1 MSSVAEAFGAALTS
15 LRERLDI
22 SRYRLAQDA
31 GVSLSAVLRYEKGEQ
46 WPQKETIGLLVRGLR
61 INAGS
66 AAISAEEVTGL
77 YLAAGY
83 VPPYPE
89 YQQYLDETRD
99 HIAAVQD
106 QLGVAID
113 NLRRRQKLHD
123 ASKLHDPE
131 AKGFMA
137 MGSDARLQTLTY
149 GSAEYMAVLREHKPT
164 IAHHYDQN
172 DHHPEYWKTHR
183 ARDISCE
190 QLTPDGEVAT
200 NGAALI
206 SQMTLP
212 ALVEMLCDWR
222 AAGKRMKGG
231 GDMLKSIE
239 INTKRFQIHPQL
251 VSILVNTAYELG
263 MVEEG

>member
-1 MSSVAEAFGAALTS
+1 MRRV
-15 LRERLDI
+15 
-22 SRYRLAQDA
+22 
-31 GVSLSAVLRYEKGEQ
+31 EQ

-61 INAGS
+61 INAGPRPS
-66 AAISAEEVTGL
+66 ARRRSRVSIWRRGTCH
-77 YLAAGY
+77 
-83 VPPYPE
+83 PTPE

-222 AAGKRMKGG
+222 AAGKR
-231 GDMLKSIE
+231 
-239 INTKRFQIHPQL
+239 N
-251 VSILVNTAYELG
+251 
-263 MVEEG
+263 EGRR